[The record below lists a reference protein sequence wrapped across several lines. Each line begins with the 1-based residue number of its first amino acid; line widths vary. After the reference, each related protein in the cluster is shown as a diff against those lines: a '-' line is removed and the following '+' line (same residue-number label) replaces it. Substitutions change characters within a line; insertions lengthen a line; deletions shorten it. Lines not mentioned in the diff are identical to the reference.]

1 MLKENPMKLRPII
14 SAIFVTIT
22 VSLILF
28 SPVFSMDDPGF
39 TISRMSVCERISD
52 REPFGIT
59 DTFSI
64 DAGTVFCFLEAK
76 DIEIDTTISFVW
88 YFEGQEKARISLPLQ
103 KGRRWRTYSS
113 KKLAN
118 LKGSWTVELQESS
131 GIVLNTVS
139 FQVQ

>member
-1 MLKENPMKLRPII
+1 MKLRPII
-14 SAIFVTIT
+14 SAILVILT
-22 VSLILF
+22 VSLIFL

-39 TISRMSVCERISD
+39 TISRMIMCERISD
-52 REPFGIT
+52 REPINES
-59 DTFSI
+59 DTFSA
-64 DAGTVFCFLEAK
+64 DAETVFCFLEAK
-76 DIEIDTTISFVW
+76 DIEINTTISFVW
-88 YFEGQEKARISLPLQ
+88 YFEGQEKARIVLPLQ

-118 LKGSWTVELQESS
+118 MKGSWKVELLEAS

>member
-1 MLKENPMKLRPII
+1 MNLRPIV
-14 SAIFVTIT
+14 SAIFASITIL
-22 VSLILF
+22 LIFF

-39 TISRMSVCERISD
+39 TINRMTVCERISD
-52 REPFGIT
+52 REPYGIN
-59 DTFSI
+59 DTFSV
-64 DAGTVFCFLEAK
+64 DVETVFCFLEAK
-76 DIEIDTTISFVW
+76 DIEIDTTVSFVW

-113 KKLAN
+113 KKLAK
-118 LKGSWTVELQESS
+118 LAGSWTVELQGNS